1 MRLRCDESVMKKQP
15 LSDSELL
22 RGLRAGEEDCAS
34 QLVRTH
40 AGRMLAVARRFLS
53 DEHEA
58 QDAVQEAF
66 ASAFKAIGRF
76 RGDSSLG
83 TWLHRIVV
91 NAALKRVKE
100 LEQRAETDLD
110 SLLPLFDQAACRLEP
125 LQGPLVPVDRLL
137 AQQETRKRVR
147 GAIARLPD
155 SYRAAIL
162 LRDIE
167 GYSTNEAAEK
177 LGISPGALKVRLHRG
192 RSALKRLLEPILEEG
207 T

>member
-1 MRLRCDESVMKKQP
+1 MNEQT
-15 LSDSELL
+15 LSDTELL
-22 RGLRAGEEDCAS
+22 KGLRAGEEESAS
-34 QLVRTH
+34 QLVRSH

-91 NAALKRVKE
+91 NAALKRVKAK
-100 LEQRAETDLD
+100 EQRAETGLD
-110 SLLPLFDQAACRLEP
+110 DLLPVFDQANCRLEP
-125 LQGPLVPVDRLL
+125 LQGTFVAVEQLM

-147 GAIARLPD
+147 GAIAMLPD

-167 GYSTNEAAEK
+167 GYNTSEAAEK
-177 LGISPGALKVRLHRG
+177 LKISPGALKVRLHRG